1 MLKKNKYDIFEEKLK
16 EIGAFT
22 NTLSNKIMIL
32 ESKKLINIIN
42 DNDYKKRKDE
52 LIMQS
57 YPYIEMLSHIGY
69 ENSLDIL
76 NVPLKTILFYL
87 YDTNLGFTSIM
98 DNYHSSIDKYVKNIL
113 QFSLINI
120 ITQNDEEKK
129 KLYLEIRKKGIDSL
143 DISDINAD
151 LYHLI
156 NKTKN
161 GEFTINSLNGDEIN
175 YLNNYHNNYL
185 AKNIKTEI
193 NNNEYNDAD
202 IAKVARKIMK
212 K

>member
-16 EIGAFT
+16 EIGTFI

-42 DNDYKKRKDE
+42 DNDYKKAKEE

-57 YPYIEMLSHIGY
+57 YPYLEMLSHIGY

-87 YDTNLGFTSIM
+87 YDKNLDFTSIM

-129 KLYLEIRKKGIDSL
+129 KLYLKVRKKGVDSL
-143 DISDINAD
+143 DISNINTD

-156 NKTKN
+156 NKIKN
-161 GEFTINSLNGDEIN
+161 NEFTINSLNDAEIN

-185 AKNIKTEI
+185 AKNIQNEI
-193 NNNEYNDAD
+193 NSSEYNDED
-202 IAKVARKIMK
+202 IAKVARKIMEK
-212 K
+212 

>member
-16 EIGAFT
+16 EIGTFT
-22 NTLSNKIMIL
+22 NTLSSKIMIL

-42 DNDYKKRKDE
+42 DNDYKKAKEE

-57 YPYIEMLSHIGY
+57 YPYLEMLSHIGY

-87 YDTNLGFTSIM
+87 YDKDLDFTNIM
-98 DNYHSSIDKYVKNIL
+98 NNYHSSIDKYVKNIL

-129 KLYLEIRKKGIDSL
+129 KLYLKVRKKGIDSL
-143 DISDINAD
+143 DISNINAD

-156 NKTKN
+156 NKIKN
-161 GEFTINSLNGDEIN
+161 NEFTINSLNNAEIN

-185 AKNIKTEI
+185 AKNIQNEI
-193 NNNEYNDAD
+193 NSSEYNDVD
-202 IAKVARKIMK
+202 IAKVARKIMEK
-212 K
+212 